1 MMQIIIDKICKSN
14 DIAIAISKT
23 LAIAS
28 EAIYIENG
36 NLQYEKQYD
45 KKDLIL
51 CEQIP
56 IKGDFLILLLI
67 YPQNSVIAGQIEQIG
82 DLEFASKLCDIL
94 NCRCLIAYDSPDP
107 YAWILV
113 ETSNRKQYVS
123 LDSRRLDDYEE
134 YILETI

>member
-1 MMQIIIDKICKSN
+1 MLQIIIDQDFN
-14 DIAIAISKT
+14 PHDLAIAISKI

-28 EAIYIENG
+28 ETIYIENG
-36 NLQYEKQYD
+36 NLQQDKQYD
-45 KKDLIL
+45 NKYQIL
-51 CEQIP
+51 CEQIS

-67 YPQNSVIAGQIEQIG
+67 YPQNDVFTSRIEQIG
-82 DLEFASKLCDIL
+82 DLEFARKLCDIL

-113 ETSNRKQYVS
+113 ETSSRKQYVS

-134 YILETI
+134 YVLETI